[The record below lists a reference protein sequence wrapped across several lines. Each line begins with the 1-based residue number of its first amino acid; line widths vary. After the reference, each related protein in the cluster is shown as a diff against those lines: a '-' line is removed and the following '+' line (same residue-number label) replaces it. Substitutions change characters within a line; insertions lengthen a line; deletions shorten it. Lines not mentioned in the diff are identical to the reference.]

1 MATKGHIVHFLPN
14 LTVPKILVPFLVLV
28 QGDLTYWELSVG
40 GCGDCGSWNKSEHAH
55 QISLNLFIDQV

>member
-1 MATKGHIVHFLPN
+1 MATKGHIVHFLAN

-28 QGDLTYWELSVG
+28 PGVLTNWELSVG

-55 QISLNLFIDQV
+55 